1 MWPIIYR
8 LIIPCGL
15 CFIVFLIIA
24 IHNIRAY
31 SRCKNTAKNTKRKKL
46 IDIVLSLLIVVFSFL
61 FMAYCSQDLIYRDFI
76 TQQGIFEKQ
85 YRDREVYMTK
95 LFFNV
100 NGQQEYCHT
109 FVSTVREHNFQKGQI
124 YQFTYAKRT
133 GMLLEIS
140 RIS

>member
-1 MWPIIYR
+1 MM
-8 LIIPCGL
+8 
-15 CFIVFLIIA
+15 
-24 IHNIRAY
+24 
-31 SRCKNTAKNTKRKKL
+31 
-46 IDIVLSLLIVVFSFL
+46 LSLFMTLFSIGFVS
-61 FMAYCSQDLIYRDFI
+61 YCSQDLIYRDFI
-76 TQQGIFEKQ
+76 TQQGIFERQ

-100 NGQQEYCHT
+100 NGEQEYCHT
-109 FVSTVREHNFQKGQI
+109 FVSTVRENNFQKGQI